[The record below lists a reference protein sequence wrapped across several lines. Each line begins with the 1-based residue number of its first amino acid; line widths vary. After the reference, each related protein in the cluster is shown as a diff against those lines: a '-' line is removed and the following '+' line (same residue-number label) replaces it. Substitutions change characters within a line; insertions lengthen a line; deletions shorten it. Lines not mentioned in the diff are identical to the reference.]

1 MPPHLTLEFHF
12 YFLRS
17 HRSCI
22 GSKIIT
28 EDNKKCFAVIVYSKF
43 ILREARTSREVKNG
57 IFALYA
63 LEPSIGLGMQ
73 GA

>member
-1 MPPHLTLEFHF
+1 M
-12 YFLRS
+12 
-17 HRSCI
+17 
-22 GSKIIT
+22 SKIIT
-28 EDNKKCFAVIVYSKF
+28 EDNKKICFAVIVYSKF
-43 ILREARTSREVKNG
+43 ILREARTSRQVRNA